1 MNKNRTL
8 YLTFDSYKQ
17 EKFALE
23 FLEIYDFM
31 DTMDCMIH
39 FQSRVQMEKILSI
52 CEDIR
57 KKEGFAISRIETNKG
72 IGFTADTFVY
82 HTTGNRGK
90 LHLRILDNN

>member
-1 MNKNRTL
+1 MNKKRTL
-8 YLTFDSYKQ
+8 YLTFNSYKQ

-23 FLEIYDFM
+23 FLEIYDFT

-39 FQSRVQMEKILSI
+39 FQSRVQMEKILAV

-57 KKEGFAISRIETNKG
+57 NKEGFAIGKIETGTG
-72 IGFTADTFVY
+72 IGFLADVFVY

-90 LHLRILDNN
+90 LHLQILDN